1 MSNEFDIVY
10 LIDATGSMGSEINAA
25 KKQVVNI
32 LNELQSKYPAINFNF
47 GAIFYR
53 DKIDSPSDKNDFFPL
68 TDNMENLRSQIGTV
82 RAYGGGD
89 GPEDWVEGYKLAT
102 NNISWREGSKL
113 IIHIADAGAHGVEFS
128 SGDRHPEQGPLLPPY
143 IKKCVEKK
151 IKIIGFKIGSSPSN
165 SFNKIKQIYDIY
177 KSKVKD
183 DGQLFEIYNFKRGS
197 TEEVSKHFKD
207 LVIKA
212 AVVAAPKVK

>member
-1 MSNEFDIVY
+1 MC
-10 LIDATGSMGSEINAA
+10 
-25 KKQVVNI
+25 
-32 LNELQSKYPAINFNF
+32 
-47 GAIFYR
+47 
-53 DKIDSPSDKNDFFPL
+53 
-68 TDNMENLRSQIGTV
+68 
-82 RAYGGGD
+82 
-89 GPEDWVEGYKLAT
+89 W
-102 NNISWREGSKL
+102 
-113 IIHIADAGAHGVEFS
+113 
-128 SGDRHPEQGPLLPPY
+128 
-143 IKKCVEKK
+143 KK

-165 SFNKIKQIYDIY
+165 SFNKIKQIYDMH

>member
-25 KKQVVNI
+25 KEQVINI
-32 LNELQSKYPAINFNF
+32 LKVLQDKYPAINFNF

-53 DKIDSPSDKNDFFPL
+53 DKIDSPSDKNDYFPL
-68 TDNMENLRSQIGTV
+68 TDNMETLRSQIATV
-82 RAYGGGD
+82 SAYGGGD

-102 NNISWREGSKL
+102 NNIAWREGTKL
-113 IIHIADAGAHGVEFS
+113 IIHIAD
-128 SGDRHPEQGPLLPPY
+128 DRHPEQGPLLPPY
-143 IKKCVEKK
+143 IKKCVEKN

-165 SFNKIKQIYDIY
+165 SFDKIKQIYDEHKSTIKDNGLLFNIY
-177 KSKVKD
+177 D
-183 DGQLFEIYNFKRGS
+183 FKRGS
-197 TEEVSKHFKD
+197 TEEVSNNFKD

-212 AVVAAPKVK
+212 AVVAAPKFK